1 MKKSV
6 WLISLILLIIIVST
20 ILFLQAKHIPFFK
33 LREEMASARIEKAL
47 DLEKRVF
54 LNFKDVPLKAF
65 FGFLSKKSKVKMVVD
80 EEVKGIISIKT
91 EATTLREIL
100 DRVTREKNLKY
111 EIKKGAIYIT
121 KA

>member
-6 WLISLILLIIIVST
+6 WLISLILLIIVVSI
-20 ILFLQAKHIPFFK
+20 ILISRAKHIPFFK

-54 LNFKDVPLKAF
+54 LNFKDVPLKTF
-65 FGFLSKKSKVKMVVD
+65 FGFLSKTSKVKMVVD

-91 EATTLREIL
+91 ETTTLRQVL
-100 DRVTREKNLKY
+100 DRATKEKNLKY

-121 KA
+121 KT